1 MGHNTDLDPASKTGR
16 GVVWL
21 RTNATEVT
29 TYIDLPPPSGHDHG
43 HHPSAAQAAPSMSVD
58 VLDTWTLERQGG
70 TRGCAAAEAGGTRQ
84 SWKVVCSLPQR
95 RKEVVAGSDR
105 SDSSVLSSSLQP
117 FALRFRA
124 AKAQVLRSSH
134 FSTRGRSSQS

>member
-1 MGHNTDLDPASKTGR
+1 MGWDSVLRSSHPA
-16 GVVWL
+16 
-21 RTNATEVT
+21 
-29 TYIDLPPPSGHDHG
+29 
-43 HHPSAAQAAPSMSVD
+43 
-58 VLDTWTLERQGG
+58 VLL
-70 TRGCAAAEAGGTRQ
+70 GCAAAEAGGTRQ